1 MARQSSSFG
10 GARRG
15 FGPALFPLSRCVRIV
30 MVIAVILGVTT
41 VAGAQVPVESDVE
54 EAMRRVRARAEAGSA
69 VAQFTL
75 ASILHY
81 GTVDAVEALTW
92 FRRAAEHGYPPA
104 AFQVG
109 QFHHYGIG
117 ITRDERMAL
126 QWYRRAAE
134 AGVAP
139 AQRMVGDFY
148 RYGRGGVGPDAVEA
162 SRWYRRAA
170 DGDDIRAQYYLGQ
183 MYFEGPLPRDYG
195 EAYLWF
201 SVAAGQAPL
210 LDNRKAFVEL
220 RNIAAARMTPEASAE
235 AARRAAEWR
244 PVRR

>member
-10 GARRG
+10 GPQRG
-15 FGPALFPLSRCVRIV
+15 DSRWHLLTRCVLV
-30 MVIAVILGVTT
+30 LVVVFGMAPAAGGQVSVEPD
-41 VAGAQVPVESDVE
+41 VA
-54 EAMRRVRARAEAGSA
+54 EAMRRVRERADAGSS

-81 GTVDAVEALTW
+81 GMVDAVEALTW
-92 FRRAAEHGYPPA
+92 FRRAADHGYPPA
-104 AFQVG
+104 AFQMG

-117 ITRDERMAL
+117 VTQDDGTAL

-134 AGVAP
+134 AGMAP

-148 RYGRGGVGPDAVEA
+148 RQGRGGAGPDAIEA
-162 SRWYRRAA
+162 ARWYRRGA

-195 EAYLWF
+195 EAHLWF

-220 RNIAAARMTPEASAE
+220 RNIAAARMTPEAAAD

-244 PVRR
+244 PVRP